1 MSITTA
7 NCTRSGG
14 APPIPLERRYEDDP
28 GTAPNVQTKEELL
41 QTARALNAVG
51 WRTFPVKADGLP
63 AVRGYFGSTPYTDR
77 ELARI
82 PWDTALGLG
91 IAERPG
97 VISLDVDHK
106 DGDRDGYAHL
116 RVLEKA
122 CGDLPASRWYPTGT
136 GGFHVRYRLPRAA
149 EGLKVRG
156 QLLLP
161 DGTDAHI
168 DTIRHEHRFH
178 RVWNVADWLA
188 PVEELPELPVSW
200 LPAILQPAQRP
211 LEAQQAS
218 LNRLLDGDRNPT
230 VPVTLEALIHQVATA
245 EEHTRNN
252 TLNTN
257 YLKAC
262 SRGHTDKS
270 TWERFAQAA
279 LQAGLTSSEITGTLN
294 SARRRAWAR
303 WRPVEAWLDQV
314 EAGITVRR
322 AGSRSRTQWDLMAA
336 EELARLH
343 MDLPPGQWIDMSCRR
358 LGERIGASH
367 DIARKALKH
376 LETWGLITSRKGRAR
391 GLSKSYMLNLSN
403 SHFVDTYP
411 FSLQEEDGYVSKNV
425 LFGVIDRPGYE
436 QRWLRSHAAFRRVGE
451 GAVLTPTCAHVLL
464 ALRSGTL
471 TRTELCR
478 RLGRSL
484 GAVSRAVRQLESAG
498 LVDDQGRKGVTLLVE
513 GSLVM
518 ALDEW
523 MAFMGIDHRPDLVRW
538 MHDQDRLAY
547 ARRFGM
553 LPPEPHPVEG
563 TEHHDV
569 SRR

>member
-41 QTARALNAVG
+41 QAARALNAVG

-82 PWDTALGLG
+82 PWDTAVGLG
-91 IAERPG
+91 IAEQPG

-122 CGDLPASRWYPTGT
+122 CGELPASRRYPTRT

-161 DGTDAHI
+161 DGADAHI

-178 RVWNVADWLA
+178 RVWNTDDWLV
-188 PVEELPELPVSW
+188 PVAELPELPESW

-211 LEAQQAS
+211 LDAQQAS
-218 LNRLLDGDRNPT
+218 LDRLLDGDRNPT
-230 VPVTLEALIHQVATA
+230 VPVTLEDLIHQVATA

-262 SRGHTDKS
+262 SQGHTDE
-270 TWERFAQAA
+270 TTRERFAQAA
-279 LQAGLTSSEITGTLN
+279 LQAGLTSVEITGTLN
-294 SARRRAWAR
+294 SARGRAWER
-303 WRPVEAWLDQV
+303 WRPVDAWLDQV
-314 EAGITVRR
+314 EAGITERR
-322 AGSRSRTQWDLMAA
+322 AGSRSRTQWELMAA

-343 MDLPPGQWIDMSCRR
+343 MDLPPGEWINMSCRR
-358 LGERIGASH
+358 LSERIGVSKA
-367 DIARKALKH
+367 IAARALKR
-376 LETWGLITSRKGRAR
+376 LETWGLITSRRGHAR

-425 LFGVIDRPGYE
+425 LFGVIHRPGYE

-451 GAVLTPTCAHVLL
+451 GQVLTPTCAQVLL
-464 ALRSGTL
+464 ALTSGPL
-471 TRTELCR
+471 TRAELCQYLR
-478 RLGRSL
+478 RSP
-484 GAVSRAVRQLESAG
+484 GAVTMAVKQLESAG
-498 LVDDQGRKGVTLLVE
+498 WVDYQRRKGVTLRVE
-513 GSLVM
+513 GSLV
-518 ALDEW
+518 AELDEW
-523 MAFMGIDHRPDLVRW
+523 MMRMGIDHRPALVRW

-547 ARRFGM
+547 ARQFGM
-553 LPPEPHPVEG
+553 LPPEPDPVVG
-563 TEHHDV
+563 TENHDV